1 MTTIGLIGAGN
12 VGSQLARL
20 AVANGYDVVLSN
32 SRGPETLQGLVGE
45 LGEHARAAT
54 PAEAAAAGDLVIV
67 SVPLR
72 EIHSLPFDELA
83 GKIVIDT
90 SNYYPQR
97 DGEIGVLEDETTTV
111 SEMLQALLPNSH
123 VVKAFSH
130 INAGDLTSDPEPAD
144 SPTRRAITVAGD
156 DPSAR
161 DRVAALI
168 NDFGFDAV
176 DLGMLEEGWRVQRD
190 TPAYG
195 VRLDVVELR
204 DALAAAKRYRDM

>member
-1 MTTIGLIGAGN
+1 MTTLGLIGSGH

-20 AVANGYDVVLSN
+20 AVQHGYEVVVSN
-32 SRGPETLQGLVGE
+32 SREPETLKDLVDE
-45 LGEHARAAT
+45 LGERARAGT
-54 PAEAAAAGDLVIV
+54 PAEAAAGDLVIV
-67 SVPLR
+67 AMPLSQ
-72 EIHSLPFDELA
+72 IHSLPFDELA

-90 SNYYPQR
+90 SNYFPRR

-111 SEMLQALLPNSH
+111 SEMLQALLPKSH

-130 INAGDLTSDPEPAD
+130 ITAGDLTTDPEPVD
-144 SPTRRAITVAGD
+144 SPTRRALTVAGD

-168 NDFGFDAV
+168 NEFGFDAV

-190 TPAYG
+190 TPAFG

>member
-1 MTTIGLIGAGN
+1 MTTLGLIGAGKM
-12 VGSQLARL
+12 GGQLARL

-32 SRGPETLQGLVGE
+32 SRGPESLAPLLDE
-45 LGEHARAAT
+45 LGDHARAGT

-67 SVPLR
+67 SIPLHQ
-72 EIHSLPFDELA
+72 IHSLPFPELA

-97 DGEIGVLEDETTTV
+97 DGDIGVLDDETTTV
-111 SEMLQALLPNSH
+111 SEMLQALLPQSH

-130 INAGDLTSDPEPAD
+130 INWGDLTADPQPAD

-156 DPSAR
+156 DPDAR
-161 DRVAALI
+161 ARVAQLI
-168 NDFGFDAV
+168 NKLGFDAV
-176 DLGMLEEGWRVQRD
+176 DLGPLEEGWRVQRD

>member
-1 MTTIGLIGAGN
+1 MTTIGLIGAGH

-20 AVANGYDVVLSN
+20 AVAHGYEVVVSN
-32 SRGPETLQGLVGE
+32 SRGPETLTDLVDE
-45 LGEHARAAT
+45 LGERARAAT

-67 SVPLR
+67 AMPLSQ
-72 EIHSLPFDELA
+72 IHSLPFDELT
-83 GKIVIDT
+83 GKVVVDT
-90 SNYYPQR
+90 SNYYPEF
-97 DGEIGVLEDETTTV
+97 DGEIGVLDAETTTV
-111 SEMLQALLPNSH
+111 SEMLQALLPQSH

-130 INAGDLTSDPEPAD
+130 INAGDLTTDPEPAD

-168 NDFGFDAV
+168 NEFGFDAV

>member
-1 MTTIGLIGAGN
+1 VTTIGLIGAGH

-20 AVANGYDVVLSN
+20 AVAHGYDVVVSN
-32 SRGPETLQGLVGE
+32 SRGPETLTELIDE
-45 LGEHARAAT
+45 LGERARAGTA
-54 PAEAAAAGDLVIV
+54 AEAAAAGDLVIV
-67 SVPLR
+67 SIPLAQ
-72 EIHSLPFDELA
+72 IHGLPFEELT
-83 GKIVIDT
+83 GKIIIDT
-90 SNYYPQR
+90 SNYYPRR
-97 DGEIGVLEDETTTV
+97 DGKIGVLDDETTTV
-111 SEMLQALLPNSH
+111 SEMLQALLPQSH

-130 INAGDLTSDPEPAD
+130 INAGDLTRDPEPAD

-156 DPSAR
+156 DPAAR

-168 NDFGFDAV
+168 NEFGFDAV